1 MDNAA
6 DALKMA
12 FGIFIFITALSI
24 LFITT
29 STVRKTSDVM
39 FFYTDKTNFY
49 EHTNSKDTNREVGYA
64 DVVSTLYRYYNETL
78 AVKVLLKN
86 GASYKE
92 YNFDI
97 DYEDI
102 EGDPSDWNGTK
113 PTKLNTIEERE
124 KNLGLFITKKLHGH
138 EGSTFEE
145 EFVEVPTSGIYITA
159 VDGSEITLSQGG
171 KKVYITYKEK

>member
-12 FGIFIFITALSI
+12 FGIFVFITALSI
-24 LFITT
+24 LFVTT
-29 STVRKTSDVM
+29 STVRRTSDAM

-49 EHTNSKDTNREVGYA
+49 EHTNSKDANREVGYS
-64 DVVSTLYRYYNETL
+64 DVVATLYRYYNETL
-78 AVKVLLKN
+78 AVKVLLRD
-86 GASYKE
+86 GATYKE

-97 DYEDI
+97 DYEYI
-102 EGDPSDWNGTK
+102 AGDPGNWGGTK
-113 PTKLNTIEERE
+113 PTKINTIEDRE
-124 KNLGLFITKKLHGH
+124 KNLGLFIENILTNYKDKKF
-138 EGSTFEE
+138 TE

-171 KKVYITYKEK
+171 TKV